1 MKGPADRMLARLA
14 GGTTPAHVAGCYA
27 GLIDA
32 LVIDEADAEDAA
44 ELGVRPIVT
53 RTLMRDA
60 DARRRLA
67 EAALEAAVAP
77 A

>member
-1 MKGPADRMLARLA
+1 M
-14 GGTTPAHVAGCYA
+14 AGCYE

-32 LVIDEADAEDAA
+32 LVIDEADAAAVA
-44 ELGVRPIVT
+44 ELRVHPVVT
-53 RTLMRDA
+53 QTLMRDA

-67 EAALEAAVAP
+67 EAALDAAGAL